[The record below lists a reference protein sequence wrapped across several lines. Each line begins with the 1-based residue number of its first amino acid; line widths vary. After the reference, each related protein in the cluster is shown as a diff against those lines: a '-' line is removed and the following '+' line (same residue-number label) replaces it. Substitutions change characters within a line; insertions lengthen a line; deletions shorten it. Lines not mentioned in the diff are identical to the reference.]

1 MTDSSVT
8 SDRPLANGPGSRS
21 PGSKSP
27 GSKSSGP
34 KRATPPP
41 EESPAK
47 KSSPG
52 VMTWISKYGVYVALV
67 VLFLLNMAITDH
79 FMTASNLR
87 LQLIQT
93 APTLIVAMGMA
104 MVIGT
109 KGIDLSVGAVMA
121 LSAAVVPLYIGYG
134 SAAAI
139 LIGLLFGVL
148 CGLFA
153 GFLVAVVGLQPIVAT
168 LSVMIG
174 GRGLA
179 NVIAGSIKTI
189 NDPGVVA
196 LGTESLLGIPYSVL
210 IGLMVVLIVAF
221 LVRRTT
227 FGLNVESIGANQLAT
242 KLAGVRIG
250 TVLLTVYAIN
260 GLLSALSGIIVAAR
274 TQASDPKTV
283 GLQMEMDAIA
293 AVVIGGTSLNG
304 GKVRIL
310 GTVAGA
316 LLMQLITATL
326 VSHNAPD
333 SMAQMVEAV
342 VIIAAVF
349 TQVGR
354 RKS

>member
-1 MTDSSVT
+1 MTTDSSLTSEDAVT
-8 SDRPLANGPGSRS
+8 GAPPLQDPAP
-21 PGSKSP
+21 
-27 GSKSSGP
+27 
-34 KRATPPP
+34 TPPTAAR
-41 EESPAK
+41 SRL
-47 KSSPG
+47 G
-52 VMTWISKYGVYVALV
+52 VMTWISRYGVYVALV
-67 VLFLLNMAITDH
+67 ILLLLNMVITDH

-139 LIGLLFGVL
+139 LIGLLFGIA

-153 GFLVAVVGLQPIVAT
+153 GFLVSVVGLQPIVAT

-189 NDPGVVA
+189 SDPGIVA

-210 IGLMVVLIVAF
+210 IGLVVVLVVAF

-227 FGLNVESIGANQLAT
+227 FGLNLESIGANQLAT
-242 KLAGVRIG
+242 KLAGVRIAA
-250 TVLLTVYAIN
+250 VLLVVYAIN
-260 GLLSALSGIIVAAR
+260 GLLAALSGIIVAAR

-283 GLQMEMDAIA
+283 GLLMEMDAIA

-304 GKVRIL
+304 GKVRVL

-326 VSHNAPD
+326 VAHNAPD
-333 SMAQMVEAV
+333 SLAQMVEAI

-349 TQVGR
+349 AQVGR

>member
-8 SDRPLANGPGSRS
+8 SDRPVATGPGSKGS
-21 PGSKSP
+21 GSNGSGSK
-27 GSKSSGP
+27 G
-34 KRATPPP
+34 ATPPP
-41 EESPAK
+41 DESPAK
-47 KSSPG
+47 KSSPR
-52 VMTWISKYGVYVALV
+52 VVAWISKYGVYVALV

-109 KGIDLSVGAVMA
+109 QGIDLSVGAVMA

-189 NDPGVVA
+189 NDPGIVA
-196 LGTESLLGIPYSVL
+196 MGTESLLGMPYSVL
-210 IGLMVVLIVAF
+210 ICIVVVLVVAF

-227 FGLNVESIGANQLAT
+227 FGLNLESIGANQLAT

-250 TVLLTVYAIN
+250 AVLLAVYAIN
-260 GLLSALSGIIVAAR
+260 GLFSALSGIIVAAR

-283 GLQMEMDAIA
+283 GLLMEMDAIA
-293 AVVIGGTSLNG
+293 AVVIGGTSEEPQRAVGPGHPRQGRHRTGQHVG
-304 GKVRIL
+304 GRLQGEGHRPLRARIHPL
-310 GTVAGA
+310 GDRA
-316 LLMQLITATL
+316 
-326 VSHNAPD
+326 S
-333 SMAQMVEAV
+333 
-342 VIIAAVF
+342 
-349 TQVGR
+349 
-354 RKS
+354 